1 MDPIQA
7 ETQAIFTSQSSGIEQ
22 RVRNGEA
29 SLFDRYLER
38 RPGETAPSERT
49 LQAST
54 FCQQEG
60 NLVHLGTIS
69 RENPTVSHLLVQ
81 NQRFGKDCWDIV
93 HSHAN
98 GSKSYRSIQP
108 GTSVYVDAQT
118 REIVWSRA
126 GGGAHSHAE
135 PVAEKQQPRAPMSEQ
150 LSGPCPERA
159 RQCGISLYERMSEQ
173 GEHPTRLEASTVC
186 DRANKV
192 GPEMPGDENARIE
205 QSVQRAAH
213 RYGLSPALI
222 KAVIKAESNFRT
234 DAVSDAGA
242 RGLMQLMPR
251 TAESMGVEDAFD
263 IEQNIDGGS
272 KYLRRMLDRFDG
284 NLKQAL
290 AAYNAGPA
298 SVIRA
303 DGAIPYLETHE
314 YVWKVIDYYAQ
325 ASANA

>member
-1 MDPIQA
+1 
-7 ETQAIFTSQSSGIEQ
+7 
-22 RVRNGEA
+22 
-29 SLFDRYLER
+29 
-38 RPGETAPSERT
+38 
-49 LQAST
+49 
-54 FCQQEG
+54 
-60 NLVHLGTIS
+60 
-69 RENPTVSHLLVQ
+69 LVQ
-81 NQRFGKDCWDIV
+81 SQRFGKDCWDIV

-98 GSKSYRSIQP
+98 GSKAYRSLQP
-108 GTSVYVDAQT
+108 GTSVYVDAHT
-118 REIVWSRA
+118 REIVWFRE
-126 GGGAHSHAE
+126 GGGTSGHAE
-135 PVAEKQQPRAPMSEQ
+135 PVAEMQQPRAPVSEQ
-150 LSGPCPERA
+150 LSVPSPDRA

-173 GEHPTRLEASTVC
+173 GGRPAQLEASPAS
-186 DRANKV
+186 DRTDKV
-192 GPEMPGDENARIE
+192 GPEPGVENARIE
-205 QSVQRAAH
+205 QSVQRAAR
-213 RYGLSPALI
+213 RYGLSPMLI

-325 ASANA
+325 ASAKA